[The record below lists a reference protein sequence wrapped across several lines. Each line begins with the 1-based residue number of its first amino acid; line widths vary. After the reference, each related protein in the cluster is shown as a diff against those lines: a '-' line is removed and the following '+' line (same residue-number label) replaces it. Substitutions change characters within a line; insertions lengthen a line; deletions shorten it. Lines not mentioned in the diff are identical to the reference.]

1 MQVVEVLSVNEQVQH
16 VVALPAHLQSDLHPV
31 QLSGLEELGGL
42 EGAEEI
48 PAKEEPQ
55 TTSVKFKSIGCNST
69 PKVW

>member
-16 VVALPAHLQSDLHPV
+16 VVALPAHLQPDLHPV

-55 TTSVKFKSIGCNST
+55 TT
-69 PKVW
+69 